1 MSNTTE
7 ATILSPSD
15 KLLGMSGDGNLI
27 SYVERRPA
35 ALKGA
40 T

>member
-1 MSNTTE
+1 MSNSTE

-27 SYVERRPA
+27 VLCGETS
-35 ALKGA
+35 GS